1 MLRRNP
7 RYKLQV
13 PHGLAFL
20 GTLLI
25 LAGTI
30 MGLGGSLPSPS
41 AQPEFVTTAQ
51 ATPGQA
57 EAAGQTAERVE
68 SIPQGQVNKNRRFK
82 VNLFLF
88 RR

>member
-13 PHGLAFL
+13 PHRFAVL
-20 GTLLI
+20 GALFI
-25 LAGTI
+25 MAGAIT
-30 MGLGGSLPSPS
+30 GLGGSLQSPS
-41 AQPEFVTTAQ
+41 AQPEFVGTVQ

-57 EAAGQTAERVE
+57 EAAGVAAEPVE
-68 SIPQGQVNKNRRFK
+68 SIPQSQVNKNRRFK